1 MPRFTAPTT
10 LLLWDRMGDYHRA
23 RWQALSQL
31 IGEDNCLAADYG
43 TGDGLYQWENTR
55 QSDKYFCLV
64 AKPVEE
70 VGAWEAFSA
79 FRKLVKEQNVS
90 HVCIPGYGRAAY
102 ILMLLW
108 ARMNGLK
115 VLMFAES
122 WYPGNRLSDWAK
134 GLLIKAT
141 VDVCFVSG
149 KRASA
154 HFVQRLGFP
163 EKRIIEGYSVVD
175 NQHFGKAGKEFTTG
189 TKPQL
194 LCVARHAPEKNLALL
209 IKAFKQSQLAGNWQ
223 LRIVGGGPLKPE
235 LEQLTGDD
243 DDIVLDDWLGYDQ
256 LPEMY
261 GAAACFVLPSSF
273 EPWGL
278 VVNEAMAA
286 GLPIILSD
294 QVGAL
299 PDLLSPGNGWQF
311 KYDSVEDCVTYLNL
325 LAGTSAE
332 KLMLMGEESRKIID
346 KFTPETWAEEVYSW
360 AKG

>member
-1 MPRFTAPTT
+1 MHQKQTKL
-10 LLLWDRMGDYHRA
+10 LLLWERMGDYHRA
-23 RWQALSQL
+23 RWKALAQL
-31 IGEDNCLAADYG
+31 VDREACLAADYG
-43 TGDGLYQWENTR
+43 TGDGLYQWANTER
-55 QSDKYFCLV
+55 EARYFCLSD
-64 AKPVEE
+64 KPVDK
-70 VGAWEAFSA
+70 VGTWKAFGS
-79 FRKLVKEQNVS
+79 FRRLMKAEGVT
-90 HVCIPGYGRAAY
+90 HVCVPGYGRLAY
-102 ILMLLW
+102 VFMMLW
-108 ARMNGLK
+108 ARMKGIK

-122 WYPGNRLSDWAK
+122 WYAGNNYSDLAKSMLVRLCA
-134 GLLIKAT
+134 
-141 VDVCFVSG
+141 DVCFVSG
-149 KRASA
+149 KRAA
-154 HFVQRLGFP
+154 GHFVGRLHFP
-163 EKRIIEGYSVVD
+163 SEHVVEGYSVV
-175 NQHFGKAGKEFTTG
+175 NNAHFASGVRTWEEKLKV
-189 TKPQL
+189 KPQL
-194 LCVARHAPEKNLALL
+194 LCVARYAPEKNLALL

-235 LEQLTGDD
+235 LEQLTGD